1 MRAIFSLM
9 TLVLIA
15 LPPVAVVLSG
25 NALATTDMPAQAATC
40 LACHSAA
47 TSAAS
52 GAPQLAGQQ
61 ATYLQKQLQQFK
73 NGQRGAAVSDVK
85 GQQMAAMAA
94 TLSADDINSLARYF
108 SKQQAEVITSSA
120 DAALLDQGRRQYIG
134 SCGACHGA
142 KAEGNMAFNAPAL
155 SMLSADYITLQ
166 LQHFKTGLRGK
177 DKADKP
183 GRQMALFSRNLSEQ
197 DMQAVA
203 AYIGAGMP

>member
-1 MRAIFSLM
+1 MKAIFSLL
-9 TLVLIA
+9 TLVLTA
-15 LPPVAVVLSG
+15 LPPMAVLVSG
-25 NALATTDMPAQAATC
+25 KAQANADMPAQAATC
-40 LACHSAA
+40 LACHGAQ
-47 TSAAS
+47 TRAAS

-61 ATYLQKQLQQFK
+61 AAYLQKQLQQFQ
-73 NGQRGAAVSDVK
+73 NGQRGADANDVK

-94 TLSADDINSLARYF
+94 SLSADDISLLARYF
-108 SKQQAEVITSSA
+108 ASQPADLQPSPA
-120 DAALLDQGRRQYIG
+120 DAALLDQGRRHYIG

-142 KAEGNMAFNAPAL
+142 KAEGNVAFNAPAL

-166 LQHFKTGLRGK
+166 LQQFKAGLRGK

-197 DMQAVA
+197 DMRAVA